1 MGVRIREGRKMS
13 AIRRVK
19 LHSTGGGVVRSARGA
34 HTPVG
39 KEGRSGVM
47 SSSITTAMTTMRRR
61 TTTTTMEA
69 SRVCCS
75 AASTTTTAVKVE
87 KRMVKTAI
95 VMRGTRR
102 MVIACAEEGSG
113 TTDVSADE
121 SGSVRQLLGMKGAAE
136 EDNIWKVRSTHNW
149 IYLHVYTH
157 TRAHTDTITDTI
169 TQGQRDGA
177 DRQGERRRK
186 IAQSSHTHKNRI

>member
-1 MGVRIREGRKMS
+1 M
-13 AIRRVK
+13 
-19 LHSTGGGVVRSARGA
+19 
-34 HTPVG
+34 
-39 KEGRSGVM
+39 
-47 SSSITTAMTTMRRR
+47 
-61 TTTTTMEA
+61 
-69 SRVCCS
+69 CCS

-136 EDNIWKVRSTHNW
+136 EDNIWKVRSTHNL

-169 TQGQRDGA
+169 TQGQRWSRSSGGEA
-177 DRQGERRRK
+177 KEDRT
-186 IAQSSHTHKNRI
+186 ILTHT